1 MEELIQRIA
10 TEVGIDP
17 ELARKAVEII
27 INFLHRDGPQP
38 LVGELIGKFPGA
50 EALLRDHGEGGA
62 KGFLAGKL
70 AGLFGGGMGAMA
82 ALNELTDAGLELDQ
96 VQQVTRLV
104 VDFAKEHAG
113 EETVDQVVSQI
124 PGLSQFV

>member
-1 MEELIQRIA
+1 
-10 TEVGIDP
+10 
-17 ELARKAVEII
+17 
-27 INFLHRDGPQP
+27 
-38 LVGELIGKFPGA
+38 
-50 EALLRDHGEGGA
+50 
-62 KGFLAGKL
+62 
-70 AGLFGGGMGAMA
+70 MGAMA

-113 EETVDQVVSQI
+113 EEVVDQVVGQI

>member
-1 MEELIQRIA
+1 MEELIQRISS
-10 TEVGIDP
+10 EVGIDP
-17 ELARKAVEII
+17 ALARKAVEII

-38 LVGELIGKFPGA
+38 MVGELIGKFPGA
-50 EALLRDHGEGGA
+50 EALVRDHGEGA
-62 KGFLAGKL
+62 PKGFFGGKL
-70 AGLFGGGMGAMA
+70 GSLFGGGMGAMA

-113 EETVDQVVSQI
+113 EEVVDQVVSQI

>member
-10 TEVGIDP
+10 TETGIDP
-17 ELARKAVEII
+17 ALARKAVEII

-38 LVGELIGKFPGA
+38 LVGELITKFPGA
-50 EALLRDHGEGGA
+50 EALLREHGEGGA
-62 KGFLAGKL
+62 KGFLGGKL
-70 AGLFGGGMGAMA
+70 SSIFGGGMGAMA

-104 VDFAKEHAG
+104 VEFAKEHAG
-113 EETVDQVVSQI
+113 EEVVDQVIGQI
-124 PGLSQFV
+124 PGLAQFV

>member
-1 MEELIQRIA
+1 MDDLIQTIA
-10 TEVGIDP
+10 SDVGIEP
-17 ELARKAVEII
+17 ALARTAVEII

-38 LVGELIGKFPGA
+38 LVGELIDKFPGA
-50 EALLRDHGEGGA
+50 TALLRQEDGGG

-70 AGLFGGGMGAMA
+70 SGLFGGGMGAMA

-104 VDFAKEHAG
+104 IDFARQHAG
-113 EETVDQVVSQI
+113 DDVVDEVVGRI

>member
-1 MEELIQRIA
+1 MEELIHRIA

-17 ELARKAVEII
+17 ALARKAVEIS

-38 LVGELIGKFPGA
+38 MVGELIGKFPGA

-62 KGFLAGKL
+62 KGFLGGKL

-113 EETVDQVVSQI
+113 EETVDQVIGQI

>member
-1 MEELIQRIA
+1 MDELIQRIA

-17 ELARKAVEII
+17 ALARKAVEII

-50 EALLRDHGEGGA
+50 EALLREPEGGS
-62 KGFLAGKL
+62 KGFLGGKL

-104 VDFAKEHAG
+104 VDFAKQHAG
-113 EETVDQVVSQI
+113 DDVVDQVVAQI